1 MPFIPN
7 SWRKSEMLKEMGLR
21 DMNNLFSDIPE
32 DIRIDYLNLPEGL
45 SEMEVVSKLRE
56 ISKKNKP
63 FPEFLS
69 FAGGGVKPH
78 YVPAV
83 VKHILMRSE
92 FYTSYT
98 PYQPEASQGYLQAMF
113 EYQSIISELTGM
125 DAVNCSLYD
134 MSTSLGEA
142 VRMCIRINRKKEVL
156 VPRNISWE
164 RKSVL
169 NNYVRGL
176 GVKVT
181 EVEYD
186 GKSGKMSMEDL
197 QSKINDETSCVYIEN
212 PNYFGIF
219 EDEADE
225 ISKIIHEKGALFI
238 VGVDLLSLSVI
249 RPPSDYD
256 ADIVIGEGR
265 TYGTP
270 MNFGGSSTGIFACKK
285 EFIRNMPGRI
295 IGLTHD
301 VDGNRA
307 FCMTLQTR
315 EQHIR
320 RQRATSNICTN
331 EALNAL
337 ATLVYL
343 ALLGS
348 KGIVEIA
355 KKNMEMARK
364 LYSRLTSLP
373 WFKPVFDSS
382 FFNEFVLRSSQDVFY
397 MNKELLKR
405 DMMAGLPL
413 EKQFPELEKC
423 MLFGITEMYSDADI
437 EKLVSTIKEVYHV

>member
-7 SWRKSEMLKEMGLR
+7 SSLKEEMLKEIGLK
-21 DMNNLFSDIPE
+21 DIDELFSDIPE
-32 DIRIDYLNLPEGL
+32 EIRIKDLNLPEGL
-45 SEMEVVSKLRE
+45 TEEEVVKKLRK

-63 FPEFLS
+63 FPDLLS
-69 FAGGGVKPH
+69 FLGGGIKPH
-78 YVPAV
+78 YVPSA

-98 PYQPEASQGYLQAMF
+98 PYQPEASQGILQAMF

-125 DAVNCSLYD
+125 DIANCSLYD

-142 VRMCIRINRKKEVL
+142 VRMCMRINRKKRIL

-169 NNYVRGL
+169 KNYIAGL
-176 GVKVT
+176 DAETV
-181 EVEYD
+181 EVDYD
-186 GKSGKMSMEDL
+186 RENGRMDISDL
-197 QSKINDETSCVYIEN
+197 ERKIDNETCCLYVEN

-219 EDEADE
+219 EEDVEE
-225 ISKIIHEKGALFI
+225 ISEIVHGRGALLI
-238 VGVDLLSLSVI
+238 VGVDLLSLALV
-249 RPPSDYD
+249 RPPGDYN
-256 ADIVIGEGR
+256 ADIAISEGR
-265 TYGTP
+265 TYGTG
-270 MNFGGSSTGIFACKK
+270 MNMGGSSLGIFACRK
-285 EFIRNMPGRI
+285 EFLRNMPGRI

-320 RQRATSNICTN
+320 REKATSNICTN
-331 EALNAL
+331 ESLNAL

-343 ALLGS
+343 SLLGS
-348 KGIVEIA
+348 RGFVELA
-355 KKNMEMARK
+355 KRNLENARK
-364 LYSRLTSLP
+364 LYERLTSLP
-373 WFKPVFDSS
+373 WFKPVFSGS
-382 FFNEFVLRSSQDVFY
+382 YFNEFVLRSSQDVYY

-405 DMMAGLPL
+405 DIIAGLPL
-413 EKQFPELEKC
+413 EKYFPELERC
-423 MLFGITEMYSDADI
+423 MLFGITEIYSEEDI
-437 EKLVSTIKEVYHV
+437 ERLIKAIKEVYHV